1 MCEESWDANAY
12 ARFDVKRDDTAWSLA
27 RNKCGYAPRDAHADQ
42 SRQQTITANEI
53 ERLKN
58 ATRRTSETRDAAMKR
73 KGYVTNGHRYLRLPD
88 IKA

>member
-1 MCEESWDANAY
+1 MRTRTHVSTLSAMIL
-12 ARFDVKRDDTAWSLA
+12 RDLLA